1 MRSVTPGPSRT
12 TAPPPAAEDAAP
24 RRAALVGLPA
34 QAAPDEARPD
44 GGPTDGGPTDDAP
57 ADGRSTRWADH
68 REARR
73 AELLRVA
80 RRTVHHRGP
89 DVSMEE
95 IAAAAGTSK
104 SIVYRYFTDKTG
116 LQIAVAEAV
125 VLQIQGALEGVLR
138 VAPTPRDGLRAMVA
152 VYLEMIESSPHVY
165 AFVTRDG
172 SVESGGP
179 LGHFLDSVTALVA
192 APFARGLTEDRD
204 GRSVARRPDDRG
216 PDTAPDAATR
226 ALAESWAAGAVGFV
240 RGAGEWWLAHRDD
253 PGTPD
258 REALTAQVAAW
269 LWAGPVGLLARDR
282 PVRDRTEP
290 PDREPRDREPPD
302 RDRGRADR
310 GRRPAPDPRT
320 PAHPADTQQPGS
332 DDAAGT
338 PREQR

>member
-12 TAPPPAAEDAAP
+12 PVPLPAPEDAAP
-24 RRAALVGLPA
+24 RAAAVVAVPA
-34 QAAPDEARPD
+34 P
-44 GGPTDGGPTDDAP
+44 GPGVEDVP

-73 AELLRVA
+73 AELVRVA

-152 VYLEMIESSPHVY
+152 VYLEMIESSPNVY

-192 APFARGLTEDRD
+192 APFARGLTEERD
-204 GRSVARRPDDRG
+204 GRTVARRPD
-216 PDTAPDAATR
+216 APPADLAAEPPADAATR

-240 RGAGEWWLAHRDD
+240 RGAGEWWLAHRHD

-258 REALTAQVAAW
+258 RETLTAQVAAW

-282 PVRDRTEP
+282 PTRDR
-290 PDREPRDREPPD
+290 
-302 RDRGRADR
+302 
-310 GRRPAPDPRT
+310 PRT
-320 PAHPADTQQPGS
+320 PAHPAETHQTG
-332 DDAAGT
+332 DDAGT

>member
-1 MRSVTPGPSRT
+1 MSPVTPGPSTT
-12 TAPPPAAEDAAP
+12 TAP
-24 RRAALVGLPA
+24 
-34 QAAPDEARPD
+34 ARPR
-44 GGPTDGGPTDDAP
+44 DDAPERHAAGPSAPTVVGADDDTP

-73 AELLRVA
+73 AELVRVA
-80 RRTVHHRGP
+80 RRTVHHGGP

-116 LQIAVAEAV
+116 LQVAVAEAV
-125 VLQIQGALEGVLR
+125 VRQIQEALEDVLR
-138 VAPTPRDGLRAMVA
+138 HAPTPRDGLRAMVA

-192 APFARGLTEDRD
+192 APFARALTEDRD
-204 GRSVARRPDDRG
+204 GSRS
-216 PDTAPDAATR
+216 APRIDAATPPPDPATA
-226 ALAESWAAGAVGFV
+226 ALAETWAAGAVGFV
-240 RGAGEWWLAHRDD
+240 RGAGEWWLAHRGD

-269 LWAGPVGLLARDR
+269 LWAGPVGLLAR
-282 PVRDRTEP
+282 EH
-290 PDREPRDREPPD
+290 
-302 RDRGRADR
+302 
-310 GRRPAPDPRT
+310 PRT
-320 PAHPADTQQPGS
+320 STPPTAAPAHPADRHATGG
-332 DDAAGT
+332 DEAART
-338 PREQR
+338 PREQP

>member
-1 MRSVTPGPSRT
+1 M
-12 TAPPPAAEDAAP
+12 PAAAGPDRDPALAAD
-24 RRAALVGLPA
+24 R
-34 QAAPDEARPD
+34 APD
-44 GGPTDGGPTDDAP
+44 DDAP
-57 ADGRSTRWADH
+57 VDGRSTRWADH

-73 AELLRVA
+73 AELVRVA

-116 LQIAVAEAV
+116 LQIAVAEVV
-125 VLQIQGALEGVLR
+125 VLQIRDALEDVLR

-152 VYLEMIESSPHVY
+152 VYLEMIEASPHVY

-204 GRSVARRPDDRG
+204 GRGTDDDG
-216 PDTAPDAATR
+216 PAPDPAAR
-226 ALAESWAAGAVGFV
+226 AMAESWAAGAVGFV
-240 RGAGEWWLAHRDD
+240 RGAGEWWLAHRGA
-253 PGTPD
+253 PGSPD

-269 LWAGPVGLLARDR
+269 LWAGPVGLLAR
-282 PVRDRTEP
+282 TH
-290 PDREPRDREPPD
+290 
-302 RDRGRADR
+302 
-310 GRRPAPDPRT
+310 PRT
-320 PAHPADTQQPGS
+320 PVAPAS
-332 DDAAGT
+332 AAGDDEASTPAATSAHTPAPTPAHT

>member
-1 MRSVTPGPSRT
+1 MSPITRGPST
-12 TAPPPAAEDAAP
+12 TTGPTLVSSGPGAPPGA
-24 RRAALVGLPA
+24 
-34 QAAPDEARPD
+34 D
-44 GGPTDGGPTDDAP
+44 GGVPGTEQLPP
-57 ADGRSTRWADH
+57 DGRSTRWADH

-73 AELLRVA
+73 AELVRIA
-80 RRTVHHRGP
+80 RRTVHHHGP

-104 SIVYRYFTDKTG
+104 SIVYRYFADKTG

-192 APFARGLTEDRD
+192 APFARGLTQEHAD
-204 GRSVARRPDDRG
+204 GRSTARRPE
-216 PDTAPDAATR
+216 PAPGETPADPADAAR
-226 ALAESWAAGAVGFV
+226 VALAEVWAAGAVGFV
-240 RGAGEWWLAHRDD
+240 RGAGEWWLAHRHE
-253 PGTPD
+253 PGAPD
-258 REALTAQVAAW
+258 RATLTTQVAAW

-282 PVRDRTEP
+282 TRTDGTDAAE
-290 PDREPRDREPPD
+290 
-302 RDRGRADR
+302 
-310 GRRPAPDPRT
+310 APDLPPFPDAT
-320 PAHPADTQQPGS
+320 HPADPEES
-332 DDAAGT
+332 
-338 PREQR
+338 R